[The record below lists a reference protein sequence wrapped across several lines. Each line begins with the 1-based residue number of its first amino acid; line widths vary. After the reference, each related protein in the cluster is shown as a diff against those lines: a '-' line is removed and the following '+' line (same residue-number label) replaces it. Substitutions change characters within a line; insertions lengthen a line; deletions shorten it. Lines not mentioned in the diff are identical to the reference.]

1 MLPVNDYVLLKD
13 YELNK
18 LSAVLTK
25 AEEHRLL
32 SEAGLIRRPWLS
44 CQVCQS
50 LWRLGHLLVTTGQRL
65 EQRYAPRT
73 QSLSIKGR
81 VAPPSLS

>member
-1 MLPVNDYVLLKD
+1 MLPQNDYILLKD

-18 LSAVLTK
+18 LPVILAR

-32 SEAGLIRRPWLS
+32 SEAGLIRRPSRRAPLRWLS

-50 LWRLGHLLVTTGQRL
+50 LWRLGHVLATAGQRL
-65 EQRYAPRT
+65 EKRYAPVTLQRA
-73 QSLSIKGR
+73 SEAL
-81 VAPPSLS
+81 

>member
-1 MLPVNDYVLLKD
+1 MLPLNDYTLLKD

-18 LSAVLTK
+18 LPVVLAK

-44 CQVCQS
+44 CQVCRS
-50 LWRLGHLLVTTGQRL
+50 LWRLGHVLATAGQRL
-65 EQRYAPRT
+65 EQRYAPVTLQRA
-73 QSLSIKGR
+73 SEAL
-81 VAPPSLS
+81 

>member
-1 MLPVNDYVLLKD
+1 MLPPNEYLSLKD

-18 LSAVLTK
+18 LTRVLAK

-32 SEAGLIRRPWLS
+32 SEAGLIRRPGWLA

-50 LWRLGHLLVTTGQRL
+50 LWRLGHLLATAGQRL
-65 EQRYAPRT
+65 EQRYAPPTLNRA
-73 QSLSIKGR
+73 SEAL
-81 VAPPSLS
+81 